1 MHKRFLFGA
10 ALAVIAATPVL
21 AAGGSVLDDAGLSG
35 ANRYQRCLS
44 LSQKNA
50 NSAYVAASAWEKAGG
65 GAAATHCAAL
75 ALVALRRYGEA
86 ALKLDAMARDP
97 KSGDAGRRATL
108 FDQAGNA
115 WLLGKQAANAHTV
128 FSAALQLAPGDPDLL
143 TDRARASAMAKN
155 WAAAEA
161 DLSKALS
168 SAPSN
173 VEILV
178 LRASARHAQGKK
190 DAAMNDVNR
199 ALQLEPRNANAL
211 LERGNMK
218 YDDGDNIGSVAD
230 WEAAVAAS
238 PNSSAGKAAQR
249 RVNDLNNAA
258 AKK

>member
-1 MHKRFLFGA
+1 MATAIF
-10 ALAVIAATPVL
+10 ATPVL
-21 AAGGSVLDDAGLSG
+21 AAGGSALDDSSLSG

-50 NSAYVAASAWEKAGG
+50 SAAYGAASEWENAGG

-75 ALVALRRYGEA
+75 SLVAMRRYSEA
-86 ALKLDAMARDP
+86 AVKLNVMASNP

-115 WLLGKQAANAHTV
+115 WLLGKQASNAHTA
-128 FSAALQLAPGDPDLL
+128 FSAALQLAPGDPDIL

-161 DLSKALS
+161 DLTKAIAV
-168 SAPSN
+168 APSN
-173 VEILV
+173 TEMLV

-190 DAAMNDVNR
+190 DAAMADVNR
-199 ALQLEPRNANAL
+199 ALQLDSRNANAL

-218 YDDGDNIGSVAD
+218 YDDGDMIGSQAD
-230 WEAAVAAS
+230 WESAVAAS
-238 PNSSAGKAAQR
+238 PRSSAGKAAQQR
-249 RVNDLNNAA
+249 IKDAQAA
-258 AKK
+258 ALKK